1 MKRVLQL
8 TDSIEKRNGRMS
20 VVMNIYR
27 KIDRSRIQFD
37 FLVTDYG
44 CDNYYDEII
53 KLGGNVY
60 FLPANKQSL
69 KEIKKIFIKVIN
81 LQKYDYIHYHA
92 VSKWGECIDYAKRQ
106 NIKVIVHSHA
116 TKMSDSFIK
125 SIRNRIF
132 SLNVLT
138 CSDKRVAISPE
149 AGKKLFLWRN
159 FEYIPNMVDY
169 SKFTYSD
176 YERELLRCKYNI
188 NNDEKVIGMVGR
200 ISKQKNQLFA
210 LKVFNALLKSGLK
223 AKLMIIGDNDVKE
236 KRYFE
241 NIKKYI
247 YSNNLNTQVIF
258 TGLVDNPEKY
268 YSMFDIFWLPSLFEG
283 MPTVGIEAQANG
295 LPILVSNSITKSMMI
310 SNNIKYLTTQ
320 KMEWIY
326 FTRKMLNGHRDLNA
340 IQKLKESPFNETLV
354 VKRWVN
360 LYEC

>member
-44 CDNYYDEII
+44 YDNYYDEII

-132 SLNVLT
+132 SLNVLN
-138 CSDKRVAISPE
+138 CSDKR
-149 AGKKLFLWRN
+149 
-159 FEYIPNMVDY
+159 
-169 SKFTYSD
+169 
-176 YERELLRCKYNI
+176 
-188 NNDEKVIGMVGR
+188 EKAFFM
-200 ISKQKNQLFA
+200 A
-210 LKVFNALLKSGLK
+210 
-223 AKLMIIGDNDVKE
+223 
-236 KRYFE
+236 
-241 NIKKYI
+241 
-247 YSNNLNTQVIF
+247 
-258 TGLVDNPEKY
+258 
-268 YSMFDIFWLPSLFEG
+268 
-283 MPTVGIEAQANG
+283 
-295 LPILVSNSITKSMMI
+295 
-310 SNNIKYLTTQ
+310 
-320 KMEWIY
+320 
-326 FTRKMLNGHRDLNA
+326 
-340 IQKLKESPFNETLV
+340 
-354 VKRWVN
+354 
-360 LYEC
+360 